1 MGFRELHRNIKIRI
15 ITSFLTRIV
24 GTMIFPFMA
33 IYFSMKV
40 GQVMAGFL
48 LIINVLVSLFV
59 SFYGGYIADR
69 VGRKKVMV
77 TAQAIQVAAFAVM
90 ALANSP
96 FLDSVWLTFSMMLVS
111 SVSSGLMNP
120 AAEAMLID
128 VSTPENR
135 KFMYSLNYWSINL
148 SIALGAIVGGLLFKS
163 HRFELFLV
171 LTFVSIFT
179 WILVTYWMTESFE
192 SKSAAV
198 SSEKRNV
205 LRDVIEN
212 YRSVMHDKTF
222 MLYVAGSICIMSLE
236 FQMHNYIGVR
246 LDQEFEVRTLT
257 FWNGFSFEMTGI
269 RMLSWLSTENTVLVV
284 LLTIWL
290 TKQMKRF
297 NDMKVFFIGLSLYT
311 VGYSVVGASNSM
323 SILMSAVLLYTIGE
337 LLYVPIRQAFLAD
350 LADETKRSSYMAMN
364 GLVFQAAKIAGSLGL
379 TIGAF
384 LPSWTMGT
392 LYLLSGV
399 MGMFLFQLAFNRF
412 YTSKTPVKAT
422 A

>member
-77 TAQAIQVAAFAVM
+77 TAQGIQVAAFAVM

-192 SKSAAV
+192 SKRVAV

-337 LLYVPIRQAFLAD
+337 LLYVPIRHAFLAD

-399 MGMFLFQLAFNRF
+399 MGMFLFQMAFNRF
-412 YTSKTPVKAT
+412 YTSKTAVKVT

>member
-1 MGFRELHRNIKIRI
+1 MGFKELHRNIKIRI

-33 IYFSMKV
+33 IYFSLKF
-40 GQVMAGFL
+40 GQVLAGIL
-48 LIINVLVSLFV
+48 LIVNVLISLFIG
-59 SFYGGYIADR
+59 FYGGYIADR
-69 VGRKKVMV
+69 IGRKKIMV
-77 TAQAIQVAAFAVM
+77 TAQGIQVAAIAVM
-90 ALANSP
+90 AIANSP
-96 FLDSVWLTFSMMLVS
+96 FLDSAWLTFLMMLVS

-148 SIALGAIVGGLLFKS
+148 SIALGAIIGGLLFKS

-171 LTFVSIFT
+171 LTAVSIFT
-179 WILVTYWMTESFE
+179 WVLVTYWMTESFE
-192 SKSAAV
+192 SKRAV
-198 SSEKRNV
+198 ITSEKRNV

-212 YRSVMHDKTF
+212 YSSVMHDKTF
-222 MLYVAGSICIMSLE
+222 MLYVLASICILSLE

-246 LDQEFEVRTLT
+246 LDQEFDVRTLT

-297 NDMKVFFIGLSLYT
+297 NDMKVFFVGLMFYT
-311 VGYSVVGASNSM
+311 VGYAIVGISNSM
-323 SILMSAVLLYTIGE
+323 SILMGAVLIYTIGE
-337 LLYVPIRQAFLAD
+337 LLYVPIRQSFLAD
-350 LADETKRSSYMAMN
+350 IADDDKRSSYMAMN
-364 GLVFQAAKIAGSLGL
+364 GLVFQVAKIAGSLGL

-384 LPSWTMGT
+384 LPSWTMGS
-392 LYLLSGV
+392 LYLMTGLL
-399 MGMFLFQLAFNRF
+399 GMVLFYQAFARF
-412 YTSKTPVKAT
+412 YKKETVLKTT

>member
-1 MGFRELHRNIKIRI
+1 
-15 ITSFLTRIV
+15 
-24 GTMIFPFMA
+24 
-33 IYFSMKV
+33 
-40 GQVMAGFL
+40 
-48 LIINVLVSLFV
+48 
-59 SFYGGYIADR
+59 
-69 VGRKKVMV
+69 MV
-77 TAQAIQVAAFAVM
+77 TAQGIQVAAFAVM
-90 ALANSP
+90 TLANSP
-96 FLDSVWLTFSMMLVS
+96 ILDSVWLTFSMMLVS

-163 HRFELFLV
+163 HRFELFSV
-171 LTFVSIFT
+171 LTIVSVFT

-192 SKSAAV
+192 SKRAAV

-205 LRDVIEN
+205 LREVIEN

-222 MLYVAGSICIMSLE
+222 MLYVAGSICILSLE

-246 LDQEFEVRTLT
+246 LDQEFAVRTLT

-297 NDMKVFFIGLSLYT
+297 DDMKVFFIGLSLYS
-311 VGYSVVGASNSM
+311 VGYAIVGASNSM

-384 LPSWTMGT
+384 LPSWTMGS

-399 MGMFLFQLAFNRF
+399 MGMFLFQMAFTRF
-412 YTSKTPVKAT
+412 SATKTAVKAT